1 MSFAVQKE
9 VVKSTRVDFT
19 LSGKFT
25 YGNRINHQHINEYLS
40 HQILLVKNSLF
51 EIYDVLKI
59 NDESNRNDL
68 AMNYKYNYLLEYK
81 VFGEITGV
89 EKFRM
94 NKTSLSQCDAIVLI
108 LDYAKVA
115 ILEYDPNYFDFK
127 ILCLYNLENENLSNG
142 KKFYK
147 DNMQVLSSVIYNSL
161 FFLSNDVTITVLLRK
176 YANFYLT
183 NHTNHT
189 HKENNHNHTTNIGIV
204 EEEQIKYLDTISGEK
219 YFHPSFYINFHN
231 YGVSKIIKF
240 YIFNKEN
247 ENLDYH
253 NQIFSF
259 NENENIVM
267 YVLYKESGFLTLE
280 NETSNNIVS
289 NPNFYKSKI
298 NLGLVMINR
307 RTHSLESFDVVFEN
321 LDQNSFSLFSI
332 YSGKTIVVLAPY
344 CVQIVNLEQKICH
357 NLILNPIYVGVFH
370 REYTLKNIN
379 TMRGDISH
387 VNLSM
392 DLRGGGYLVITNTQW
407 VFTNSKGLLY
417 VFSFENNLFNVKI
430 DQIHLQKN
438 NEMISSLEVP
448 YKDIVMPFPGVFF
461 LSSLFSDPLFVIY
474 DGVNMNY
481 CVGNVMTNLSPI
493 INFVCVLDRFQTKF
507 IFTSGYNKSGQI
519 NFYYDKL
526 FYDINFATQE
536 YQEISYLKSLNFKG
550 EMHSKYLLVGF
561 KNGKS
566 LIYEIGK
573 TFENISEKVS
583 LYQNSRIL
591 NAIVLKIKIKIK
603 NDTKL
608 CDDID
613 LNQNVNSDTIYSH
626 LEVIL
631 IVYENYFQIFNQD
644 MKLLTEIP
652 LKDLIDLQSTDMIE
666 DKIRQCR
673 LSENSIIFNTYY
685 DKFVLCLFET
695 REITENIHIPIND
708 YEIREKN
715 EFNQINETSN
725 FKKIE
730 IVNDLIFKYLEIS
743 TDLMKSNQKILK
755 FDVNSKKIDDFTY
768 LVLYRENGVVEIFDI
783 MDFTREY
790 NHSDKDSQ
798 NGSQIKPIFEN
809 NLITELPVI
818 LSDTR
823 KEENRQDFQSSYSD
837 LTQKIIINNNI
848 PHIDLLTT
856 PEEIF
861 FDLLETKVVFSIVFK
876 NSSIIYYEVFFKN
889 KNTKNYQILSSTP
902 ATHSTFSPCSSE
914 IKMKKFYIDYIENI
928 DYRELFYSE
937 MANLYVRFS
946 NINDK
951 SGVLLNIKGNQKMLF
966 EINGMLKFLDFE
978 NNIKIKRSFSAFS
991 DLSKEGCL
999 NGFVFY
1005 ENGYFTIANIP
1016 KNYEIKE
1023 CGLIKRVPLNHFP
1036 VNLNY
1041 LIIGQGNMVMYYYIT
1056 IEKELKLTS
1065 IKTSGGQVTVNKFIY
1080 YLCLRNDDS
1089 KLLDQIE
1096 FPAGDVIVESRIVEL
1111 LSLHKVK
1118 TKYIAVGVNLS
1129 DEKGEE
1135 ITLKAKL
1142 HLYNIENGKFVN
1154 VLDSELRGVISM
1166 IHSIDGILIISE
1178 GSKIYLYQYVPLTN
1192 EIKKLSVIE
1201 NKHLVTCS
1209 KVQSKFIITGD
1220 IFESATWIVF
1230 KHDQDINNSSIYI
1243 LGKDQNNYRT
1253 SAIDFWIDDT
1263 GENYKTG
1270 CVLADD
1276 EKNLHIFII
1285 NPELNSPNRLI
1296 EVADLHIGKKLT
1308 ELRYYSYNNKSFV
1321 YYSTSDGSIGLIKPI
1336 SKLSHDKLGLL
1347 SEFLYNHLPFR
1358 AGLNPK
1364 NFYSTYLKNSLSFKK
1379 EKGNIVDL
1387 NILNYFLYLPITT
1400 QKLIAKNVVLSRET
1414 IIQNINEINN

>member
-9 VVKSTRVDFT
+9 VVKSTQVDFT

-25 YGNRINHQHINEYLS
+25 YGNRINHQHIKEYMI

-59 NDESNRNDL
+59 NDESNSNDP

-81 VFGEITGV
+81 VFGKITGV

-94 NKTSLSQCDAIVLI
+94 NTMNPSQCDAIVLI

-147 DNMQVLSSVIYNSL
+147 DNMQVFSSVIYNSL

-176 YANFYLT
+176 YNYMFNPQLSG
-183 NHTNHT
+183 
-189 HKENNHNHTTNIGIV
+189 ENNLTGLH

-240 YIFNKEN
+240 YIYNKEN
-247 ENLDYH
+247 ENLDYY
-253 NQIFSF
+253 NQIFPF

-267 YVLYKESGFLTLE
+267 FILYKESGFLTLE
-280 NETSNNIVS
+280 NETSNNVVS
-289 NPNFYKSKI
+289 NPNFYKNKI
-298 NLGLVMINR
+298 NLALVAINR
-307 RTHSLESFDVVFEN
+307 RTHSLESFEIIFEN
-321 LDQNSFSLFSI
+321 LDQNSFELFSI
-332 YSGKTIVVLAPY
+332 YSGKIIVVLAPY
-344 CVQIVNLEQKICH
+344 CVQIVNLDQKICY
-357 NLILNPIYVGVFH
+357 NIILNPIYVGVFH
-370 REYTLKNIN
+370 REYTVKNIN
-379 TMRGDISH
+379 NMRGDISH
-387 VNLSM
+387 VNLNM

-417 VFSFENNLFNVKI
+417 VFSFENNIFNVKI
-430 DQIHLQKN
+430 DQIHLQKK
-438 NEMISSLEVP
+438 NELFSLEVP
-448 YKDIVMPFPGVFF
+448 YKDIIMPFPGVFF
-461 LSSLFSDPLFVIY
+461 LSSLFSDPVFVIY
-474 DGVNMNY
+474 DGMNY
-481 CVGNVMTNLSPI
+481 SVGNTMTNLSPI

-519 NFYYDKL
+519 NFFYDKL

-536 YQEISYLKSLNFKG
+536 YQEISFLKSINFQD
-550 EMHSKYLLVGF
+550 EIHSRYLLVGF

-573 TFENISEKVS
+573 TFENISEKVG
-583 LYQNSRIL
+583 LYQSSRIL
-591 NAIVLKIKIKIK
+591 NTIVVKIKMNK
-603 NDTKL
+603 NKSGDNSN
-608 CDDID
+608 ID
-613 LNQNVNSDTIYSH
+613 SYMQI
-626 LEVIL
+626 IL
-631 IVYENYFQIFNQD
+631 IVYENFFQIFNQY
-644 MKLLTEIP
+644 MKLLVEIP
-652 LKDLIDLQSTDMIE
+652 LKNLIDLQSTDMIE
-666 DKIRQCR
+666 DKIRLSK
-673 LSENSIIFNTYY
+673 LSENLIIFNTYY
-685 DKFVLCLFET
+685 DKFVMCLFEASESIEKIQNDDNEMS
-695 REITENIHIPIND
+695 EISENS
-708 YEIREKN
+708 EFSEKD
-715 EFNQINETSN
+715 QDQTSN

-730 IVNDLIFKYLEIS
+730 IGNNIIFKYREIT

-755 FDVNSKKIDDFTY
+755 FEVNSKKIENFTY
-768 LVLYRENGVVEIFDI
+768 LVLYRENGVLEIFNI
-783 MDFTREY
+783 LDFTKYSNE
-790 NHSDKDSQ
+790 NSENFDIS
-798 NGSQIKPIFEN
+798 PIFEN
-809 NLITELPVI
+809 NLISELPVI

-823 KEENRQDFQSSYSD
+823 KEENRNDFQTSYSD
-837 LTQKIIINNNI
+837 LTQKLILNNNI
-848 PHIDLLTT
+848 AHIDILTT

-861 FDLLETKVVFSIVFK
+861 FDILETKIVFSIVYK
-876 NSSIIYYEVFFKN
+876 NGAIIYYEVFFKN
-889 KNTKNYQILSSTP
+889 QNEKNISLPGSGLTP
-902 ATHSTFSPCSSE
+902 TPSLE
-914 IKMKKFYIDYIENI
+914 IKMKKFYIDCIENI

-937 MANLYVRFS
+937 VTNLYIRFS
-946 NINDK
+946 NINEK

-991 DLSKEGCL
+991 DLSKEGSP
-999 NGFVFY
+999 NGFIFY
-1005 ENGYFTIANIP
+1005 ENGYLTIANIP

-1023 CGLIKRVPLNHFP
+1023 CGLIKRNPLNHFP

-1065 IKTSGGQVTVNKFIY
+1065 IKTAGGQVTVNKFIY
-1080 YLCLRNDDS
+1080 YLCLRNDES
-1089 KLLDQIE
+1089 KVIDQIE
-1096 FPAGDVIVESRIVEL
+1096 FPAGEVIVESRIVEL
-1111 LSLHKVK
+1111 LNLHKIK
-1118 TKYIAVGVNLS
+1118 TKYIAVGVNLT

-1135 ITLKAKL
+1135 MACKAKL
-1142 HLYNIENGKFVN
+1142 QLYNIENGKFVN

-1201 NKHLVTCS
+1201 NKNLVTCS

-1253 SAIDFWIDDT
+1253 TAIDFWIDDT
-1263 GENYKTG
+1263 EETYKTG
-1270 CVLADD
+1270 CLLADD

-1321 YYSTSDGSIGLIKPI
+1321 YYSTSDGSIGLVKPI
-1336 SKLSHDKLGLL
+1336 SKLSHDRLGLL
-1347 SEFLYNHLPFR
+1347 SEFLYNHLPFK

-1364 NFYSTYLKNSLSFKK
+1364 VFYSTYLKNSLSYKK

-1387 NILNYFLYLPITT
+1387 EILNYFLYLPITT

-1414 IIQNINEINN
+1414 IIQNISEISN